1 MSALSM
7 APNAASL
14 ICSDTLKER
23 RGQVEARRAEARAQ
37 TPSSPMYLRVVRN
50 TRTRDK
56 GRHAQCVAAGTSVSE
71 RPAGYV
77 AGGNK
82 RAREVI
88 A

>member
-7 APNAASL
+7 APKAASL

-37 TPSSPMYLRVVRN
+37 TPSSPIYLRGMRN
-50 TRTRDK
+50 TRRRDK
-56 GRHAQCVAAGTSVSE
+56 GRNAQRVAVGTGVSE

-82 RAREVI
+82 RTREVI